1 MRVFFIN
8 ELISIIFRQNLHI
21 FKSHDI
27 YFCISS
33 LLEENMDSYKIY
45 EDISKRTNGDIYLGV
60 VGPVRSGKSTFITN
74 FVNKIVLPNI
84 TNQFDKTRTID
95 ELPQSADGKTIM
107 TTQPRFVPKDAVNVT
122 INDNINLKVR
132 LVDCVGYAVP
142 GAEGLVEND
151 KPRLVNTP
159 WSNEPLP
166 FEKVA
171 QIGTKKVIQ
180 DHSTIAIVVTTDGS
194 FGELERENYIQAEKQ
209 TIEEL
214 KNTGKPFVVVLNT
227 TKPYEKTTSIL
238 VETMKAN
245 YNIPV
250 LPMDILNLSEKDIN
264 NIFVN
269 ILNEFPLYS
278 LKVKMPKWLQVLPFE
293 NELIQEIVA
302 ESKLLV
308 NDASKV
314 GEISTVE
321 NLFSNSNNFEPIKL
335 SNISMGEGIAYLE
348 IEPKQDLFYK
358 VLSNECGQQ
367 IGNDFELVSYIK
379 TLAYAKTEYDKIKEA
394 LEQVEQDGYGVV
406 SPKMEEMRLEEPEI
420 VKQGSRYGVRL
431 KASAPSL
438 HIMKVD
444 VNTEIC
450 PVVGSE
456 QQSEDIVKYL
466 LQEFENN
473 PKGLWETNMFGKSL
487 HSLVNEGL
495 NKKIVQ
501 MPLEAQ
507 KKMRK
512 TLGRIVNEGK
522 GGIICILL

>member
-1 MRVFFIN
+1 
-8 ELISIIFRQNLHI
+8 
-21 FKSHDI
+21 
-27 YFCISS
+27 
-33 LLEENMDSYKIY
+33 MDSYKIY
-45 EDISKRTNGDIYLGV
+45 EDISRRTGGDIYLGI
-60 VGPVRSGKSTFITN
+60 VGPVRTGKSTFITN
-74 FVNKIVLPNI
+74 FVNKMVLPNI
-84 TNQFDKTRTID
+84 ENEYDKTRTID

-107 TTQPRFVPKDAVNVT
+107 TTQPRFVPKDAVKIK
-122 INDNINLKVR
+122 INDNINLKIR
-132 LVDCVGYAVP
+132 LVDCVGYVVN

-159 WSNEPLP
+159 WSEEPLP
-166 FEKVA
+166 FETA
-171 QIGTKKVIQ
+171 SEIGTKKVIQ
-180 DHSTIAIVVTTDGS
+180 DHSTVAVVVTTDGS
-194 FGELERENYIQAEKQ
+194 FGEIAREDYVVAEKK
-209 TIEEL
+209 TIDEL
-214 KNTGKPFVVVLNT
+214 KRTEKPFIVVLNT
-227 TKPYEKTTSIL
+227 TKPTNKETLNL
-238 VETMKAN
+238 VQTMQAN
-245 YNIPV
+245 YNVPI
-250 LPMDILNLSEKDIN
+250 LPIDVLNLSEKDIG
-264 NIFVN
+264 NIFIN

-278 LKVKMPKWLQVLPFE
+278 LQVKMPKWLQVLPFDHD
-293 NELIQEIVA
+293 LIQEIVT
-302 ESKLLV
+302 ESKILV
-308 NDASKV
+308 NDVTKV
-314 GEISTVE
+314 GEISSVE
-321 NLFSNSNNFEPIKL
+321 NLFSNSTNFEPIKL
-335 SNISMGEGIAYLE
+335 ANINMGEGIAYLE

-358 VLSNECGQQ
+358 VLSNECGQN
-367 IGNDFELVSYIK
+367 IDNDFELVSYIK
-379 TLAYAKTEYDKIKEA
+379 SLAHAKIEYDKIKEA
-394 LEQVEQDGYGVV
+394 LEQVEKDGYGVV
-406 SPKMEEMRLEEPEI
+406 SPKMEEMTLEEPEI

-473 PKGLWETNMFGKSL
+473 PKSLWETNMFGKSL

>member
-1 MRVFFIN
+1 
-8 ELISIIFRQNLHI
+8 
-21 FKSHDI
+21 
-27 YFCISS
+27 
-33 LLEENMDSYKIY
+33 MDSYKIY
-45 EDISKRTNGDIYLGV
+45 EDISKRTGGDIYLGV

-74 FVNKIVLPNI
+74 FVNKMVLPNI
-84 TNQFDKTRTID
+84 ENEFDKTRTID

-107 TTQPRFVPKDAVNVT
+107 TTQPRFVPKDAVKIK
-122 INDNINLKVR
+122 INDNIDLKVR
-132 LVDCVGYAVP
+132 LVDCVGYTVN
-142 GAEGLVEND
+142 GAEGLVENN
-151 KPRLVNTP
+151 KPRLINTP
-159 WSNEPLP
+159 WSDEPLP
-166 FEKVA
+166 FETA
-171 QIGTKKVIQ
+171 AEIGTRKVIK
-180 DHSTIAIVVTTDGS
+180 DHSTVAVVVTTDGT
-194 FGELERENYIQAEKQ
+194 FGELERENYIKAESQ
-209 TIEEL
+209 TIDEL

-227 TKPYEKTTSIL
+227 AKPNDKATTIL

-245 YNIPV
+245 YNVPV
-250 LPMDILNLSEKDIN
+250 LAIDVANLNEKDIG

-269 ILNEFPLYS
+269 LLNEFPLYS
-278 LKVKMPKWLQVLPFE
+278 LRVKMPKWLQVLPFD
-293 NELIQEIVA
+293 NDLIQEIVT

-308 NDASKV
+308 NDATKV
-314 GEISTVE
+314 GEISSVE
-321 NLFSNSNNFEPIKL
+321 NLFNNSANFEPIKL
-335 SNISMGEGIAYLE
+335 SNINMGEGVAYLE

-358 VLSNECGQQ
+358 VLSSECGQQ
-367 IGNDFELVSYIK
+367 IGSDFELISYIK
-379 TLAYAKTEYDKIKEA
+379 TLAYAKTEYDKVKEA
-394 LEQVEQDGYGVV
+394 LEQVEKDGYGVV

-466 LQEFENN
+466 LKEFESN

>member
-1 MRVFFIN
+1 
-8 ELISIIFRQNLHI
+8 
-21 FKSHDI
+21 
-27 YFCISS
+27 
-33 LLEENMDSYKIY
+33 MDSYKIY
-45 EDISKRTNGDIYLGV
+45 EDISKRTSGDIYLGV

-84 TNQFDKTRTID
+84 ENQYDKTRTID

-107 TTQPRFVPKDAVNVT
+107 TTQPRFIPKDAVKIK
-122 INDNINLKVR
+122 INDNIDLKVR
-132 LVDCVGYAVP
+132 LVDCVGYTVE
-142 GAEGLVEND
+142 GAEGLTEDN

-159 WSNEPLP
+159 WSEEPLP
-166 FEKVA
+166 FETA
-171 QIGTKKVIQ
+171 AEIGTRKVIQ
-180 DHSTIAIVVTTDGS
+180 DHSTVAIVVTTDGS
-194 FGELERENYIQAEKQ
+194 FGEIERENYVKAEKQ
-209 TIEEL
+209 TILEL
-214 KNTGKPFVVVLNT
+214 QKSGKPFVVVLNT
-227 TKPYEKTTSIL
+227 SKPSDKATTIL

-245 YNIPV
+245 FNVPV
-250 LPMDILNLSEKDIN
+250 LALDILNLSEKDIG

-269 ILNEFPLYS
+269 LLNEFPLYS
-278 LKVKMPKWLQVLPFE
+278 LRVKMPKWLQVLPFD
-293 NELIQEIVA
+293 NELIQEIVT
-302 ESKLLV
+302 ESKNLV
-308 NDASKV
+308 NDVTKV
-314 GEISTVE
+314 GEISSVE
-321 NLFSNSNNFEPIKL
+321 NLFVNSSNFEPIKL
-335 SNISMGEGIAYLE
+335 ANINMGEGIAYLE

-367 IGNDFELVSYIK
+367 IGSDFELVSYIK
-379 TLAYAKTEYDKIKEA
+379 TLAHAKTEYDKIKEA
-394 LEQVEQDGYGVV
+394 LEQVEKDGYGVV

-495 NKKIVQ
+495 NKKILQ